1 MGVCLLVSSTTSCS
15 AKRCSQRHSVS
26 ILYEKSPKK
35 CLELDGVVVSL
46 RECSDLPK
54 EGGNRPIRAC
64 GTRFISHKVAAIGR
78 FLDRYGA
85 YIAHLTSLTEDTSVR
100 AVDRQKIKGYLLK
113 WREILVVLFFLF
125 HNILKPAA
133 LMCKGLQD
141 DELCIVG
148 AIEAVRQS

>member
-1 MGVCLLVSSTTSCS
+1 M
-15 AKRCSQRHSVS
+15 
-26 ILYEKSPKK
+26 
-35 CLELDGVVVSL
+35 
-46 RECSDLPK
+46 PK